1 MLYLRFEDTE
11 LIVNF
16 SKLLL
21 QFQILL
27 FKLLPVFALL
37 QKVFLVDFGLK
48 NRKETNKYKY
58 EDSNGEF
65 GQTH

>member
-48 NRKETNKYKY
+48 N
-58 EDSNGEF
+58 G
-65 GQTH
+65 